1 MAQAI
6 RQYGRCQIINMAQT
20 DFNKKLV
27 FGAACLGMLLFGI
40 VMISLGS
47 LLPDIKEKVL
57 LDGTA
62 MGRLATLLPLGIL
75 IGSLVFGPLID
86 WVSYKYVLIFGAGTT
101 AMGLSGISQAHGV
114 ELLYIS
120 IFFIGLGGGVLNGAT
135 NALVSE
141 ISTVSR
147 SADLSILGVFYG
159 VGALGT
165 PAVLGLLKN
174 TIPYTSIL
182 LGLVGLILLFLFYFV
197 VLRFPKSNQTK
208 GLSILKVW
216 NMVKDPFLLLLG
228 FILFFQSGLEGLTNN
243 WSALFMEQ
251 NKGLSTSNALFI
263 LSALVGALTLT
274 RLIMGK
280 LLRVYQPLGV
290 LVTGFAIALLGYIL
304 LWLGNGYVSLMC
316 AFLLIGVG
324 LAAGFPVILGYVG
337 HSYTEH
343 SGTAFSIVITI
354 ALIGNVLLNYTLG
367 QVTETRGLSMFPLFL
382 ILSVVLV
389 FVLLFILNKKLVKI
403 N

>member
-1 MAQAI
+1 MAQI
-6 RQYGRCQIINMAQT
+6 
-20 DFNKKLV
+20 DFSKKLV

-86 WVSYKYVLIFGAGTT
+86 WVSYKYVLISGAGIT
-101 AMGLSGISQAHGV
+101 ALGLSGISQAHGV

-120 IFFIGLGGGVLNGAT
+120 IFFIGLGGGVLNGVT

-182 LGLVGLILLFLFYFV
+182 LGLVGLILLFLFYFI

-208 GLSILKVW
+208 GLSLLKVW
-216 NMVKDPFLLLLG
+216 KMVKDPFLLLLG

-251 NKGLSTSNALFI
+251 NKGISTSNALFI

-280 LLRVYQPLGV
+280 LLRVYQPLSV

-304 LWLGNGYVSLMC
+304 LWLGNGYVAIMC
-316 AFLLIGVG
+316 AFLFIGVG

-337 HSYTEH
+337 HSYTQH

-354 ALIGNVLLNYTLG
+354 ALIGNVLLNFMLG
-367 QVTETRGLSMFPLFL
+367 QVAESQGLSMFPLFL

-389 FVLLFILNKKLVKI
+389 FILLFILNKKLVNI